1 MNEVH
6 LDGCIDKTNEDT
18 VEGCQQKEEAIR
30 EERSKMGTDERE
42 RIGRKRESTD
52 KRRGILK
59 QSRESK

>member
-6 LDGCIDKTNEDT
+6 LDGCIDKTNKDT
-18 VEGCQQKEEAIR
+18 VEGCQQKEGAIR
-30 EERSKMGTDERE
+30 EERSKMGTDERK

-59 QSRESK
+59 Q